1 MRLWPQGGLWRHRD
15 FLKLWSAETISQFGT
30 AITGLALPL
39 VAIIVLHATAFEV
52 AALATIEFAPFILFS
67 LPAGVWVDRLRRR
80 PILIV
85 GDLGRALLLAS
96 IPIVHFAGGL
106 TIWQLYAVGFLVGTL
121 TVFFDVAYQ
130 SYLPS
135 LVERRD
141 LVEGNSKL
149 EVSRSGAQIAGPGF
163 AGGIISVLTAPY
175 AIVLDAVSFFGSALL
190 VFGIGKQEFNPSG
203 GEKVQRRS
211 MASELGEGLR
221 FVLGHR
227 YLRNI
232 AASTATFNFFFNSF
246 GAILLVYLVRRLHW
260 SPGLIGLTG
269 SLASTGAL
277 LGALTANKVAGRI
290 GVGRAIVW
298 AQVATVFGLLI
309 PLAPQDKYRSIPF
322 FVVAEFVIGAA
333 VVIYNVNQLSLRQ
346 GCGRRSGSA
355 SSAPC
360 SPPSRSACPR
370 CGPSNESR
378 SRSKRPTSSTLSSPT
393 PPPSRSSPQGSECV
407 SCCVTGTLASSS
419 PAGPFRPSATRRC
432 SWSSGS
438 GPRISPA
445 RAPRPGSYSSSWSCR
460 RSCRP
465 SRASSST
472 ACRAGRC

>member
-1 MRLWPQGGLWRHRD
+1 MKLWPQRGLWRHRD
-15 FLKLWSAETISQFGT
+15 FLKLWSAETISQFGN

-39 VAIIVLHATAFEV
+39 VAIIVLHASAFEV
-52 AALATIEFAPFILFS
+52 AALGTIEFAPFILFS
-67 LPAGVWVDRLRRR
+67 LPAGVWVDRLPRR

-85 GDLGRALLLAS
+85 GDVGRALLLAS
-96 IPIVHFAGGL
+96 IPVVYFAGAL
-106 TIWQLYAVGFLVGTL
+106 TIWQLYCVGFLVGIL

-163 AGGIISVLTAPY
+163 AGGIISLLTAPY
-175 AIVLDAVSFFGSALL
+175 AIVLDAVSFLGSALL
-190 VFGIGKQEFNPSG
+190 VFGIRKHEANPSG
-203 GEKVQRRS
+203 EEKAERRS

-227 YLRNI
+227 YLRSI
-232 AASTATFNFFFNSF
+232 AASTATFNFFFNMF

-260 SPGLIGLTG
+260 SAGLIGLTG

-298 AQVATVFGLLI
+298 AQLATVFGLLI

-333 VVIYNVNQLSLRQ
+333 IVIYNVNQLSLRQ
-346 GCGRRSGSA
+346 ALCPERLQGRMNAVMRFLVWGTIPLGNLIGGGIATTAGLRTTIWVGVVGAMLAAVPVALSPVRSVERIPEQVDETTVFDPLVA
-355 SSAPC
+355 DAAVVTAE
-360 SPPSRSACPR
+360 PP
-370 CGPSNESR
+370 G
-378 SRSKRPTSSTLSSPT
+378 
-393 PPPSRSSPQGSECV
+393 V
-407 SCCVTGTLASSS
+407 
-419 PAGPFRPSATRRC
+419 
-432 SWSSGS
+432 
-438 GPRISPA
+438 
-445 RAPRPGSYSSSWSCR
+445 
-460 RSCRP
+460 
-465 SRASSST
+465 
-472 ACRAGRC
+472 

>member
-1 MRLWPQGGLWRHRD
+1 MKLWPHGGLWRHQD

-39 VAIIVLHATAFEV
+39 VAIIVLHASAFEV
-52 AALATIEFAPFILFS
+52 AALGTIEFAPFIVFS

-80 PILIV
+80 PILIA
-85 GDLGRALLLAS
+85 GDVGRALLLAS

-106 TIWQLYAVGFLVGTL
+106 TIWQLYGVGFLVGTL

-149 EVSRSGAQIAGPGF
+149 EVSRSSSQIAGPGF
-163 AGGIISVLTAPY
+163 AGGIISLFTAPY

-190 VFGIGKQEFNPSG
+190 LFGIRKQEANPYSD
-203 GEKVQRRS
+203 ERKAERRS

-232 AASTATFNFFFNSF
+232 AASTATFNFFFNMF

-260 SPGLIGLTG
+260 SAGLIGLTG

-298 AQVATVFGLLI
+298 AQLASVFGLLI

-346 GCGRRSGSA
+346 ALCPERLQGRMNAVMRFLVWGTIPLGNLIGGGIATTVGLRATIWVGVLGAMLAALPVALSPVRSVERIPEQVDEA
-355 SSAPC
+355 DVFDPLATDAAALTVE
-360 SPPSRSACPR
+360 PP
-370 CGPSNESR
+370 G
-378 SRSKRPTSSTLSSPT
+378 
-393 PPPSRSSPQGSECV
+393 V
-407 SCCVTGTLASSS
+407 
-419 PAGPFRPSATRRC
+419 
-432 SWSSGS
+432 
-438 GPRISPA
+438 
-445 RAPRPGSYSSSWSCR
+445 
-460 RSCRP
+460 
-465 SRASSST
+465 
-472 ACRAGRC
+472 